1 MKNNIIDFNTIRNEK
16 ILNDLDL
23 TEIGSITITVLK
35 ENNNNYVIFSIL
47 PSMKELDPIVDVLDD
62 ALVKNTFIIIKG
74 AYSFKFFY
82 QKEQS
87 ICSFLSF
94 SYL

>member
-1 MKNNIIDFNTIRNEK
+1 MKNNIIYFNTIRNEK

-35 ENNNNYVIFSIL
+35 ENTNNYVIFSIL

-62 ALVKNTFIIIKG
+62 ALVKNTFKIIKG
-74 AYSFKFFY
+74 A
-82 QKEQS
+82 
-87 ICSFLSF
+87 
-94 SYL
+94 

>member
-35 ENNNNYVIFSIL
+35 ENTNNYVIFSIL

-62 ALVKNTFIIIKG
+62 ALVKNTFKIIKG
-74 AYSFKFFY
+74 A
-82 QKEQS
+82 
-87 ICSFLSF
+87 
-94 SYL
+94 